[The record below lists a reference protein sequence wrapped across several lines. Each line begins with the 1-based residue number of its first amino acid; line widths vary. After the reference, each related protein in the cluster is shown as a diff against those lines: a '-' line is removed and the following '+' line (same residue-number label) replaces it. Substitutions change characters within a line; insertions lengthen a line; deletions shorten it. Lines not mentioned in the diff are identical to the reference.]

1 MKETKAIKT
10 LLPLLR
16 IYPFAVPIVVLL
28 GILSSISEGLGV
40 SLFIPFIQNL
50 EQLSEASVNNNF
62 LINFLNNLFV
72 GIPPQQRLFIIPL
85 CILGTILIKNCLLY
99 GNTIFFSWLN
109 WRISHRL
116 RCNIFQQLLTVNYS
130 FLESQQS
137 GKFVSVLN
145 NETWQTAQALAALIS
160 FIISVCT
167 ISVFVSLL
175 VLISWQLT
183 LLVGLFV
190 IVISSTIQA
199 VTRKVKILGEQAAQA
214 NAVFVNRAIEGLAG
228 MRVIRAFGRESYEL
242 DYFER
247 VSDRVCNYFTK
258 LDKLSGG
265 VYPLSEVLYTAA
277 LTFILVAAIQDKSNL
292 PTLLTFIFMLYRL
305 QSPLR
310 QLDSARVNI
319 VALSGSIKEVM
330 SLLKC
335 ADKTYIRSGNIP
347 FQGLRKGVF
356 FDDVTFRYNDL
367 DRPALQ
373 NISLKIPKGK
383 TTAIVGYSGAGKS
396 TLIDLICRFYEV
408 TEGEIYIDGDR
419 LKDLNLAS
427 WRERIAIVSQDLY
440 IFNTTLREN
449 IAYGRLDA
457 TEEEIIAAAKL
468 ANADEFINKLPL
480 GYDTKVGDRGIRL
493 SGGQRQRIALA
504 RAIIRNPEILILD
517 EATNALDSISEN
529 LIQESL
535 RTLSQSRTVIVI
547 AHRLSTIED
556 ADQIIVLNE
565 GRVMEQG
572 NLQELL
578 KLNGLFAQLYRLQ
591 YRRQEQDNYPTI

>member
-1 MKETKAIKT
+1 
-10 LLPLLR
+10 
-16 IYPFAVPIVVLL
+16 VC
-28 GILSSISEGLGV
+28 
-40 SLFIPFIQNL
+40 IPPENR
-50 EQLSEASVNNNF
+50 
-62 LINFLNNLFV
+62 LFV
-72 GIPPQQRLFIIPL
+72 IPL
-85 CILGTILIKNCLLY
+85 CILGTILIKNLLLY
-99 GNTIFFSWLN
+99 GNTVFFSWLN

-116 RCNIFQQLLTVNYS
+116 RFKIFQQLLKVNYS

-160 FIISVCT
+160 LIISVCT
-167 ISVFVSLL
+167 ISVFVTLL

-190 IVISSTIQA
+190 LVISSTIQA
-199 VTRKVKILGEQAAQA
+199 VTRKVKHLGEQAAQA
-214 NAVFVNRAIEGLAG
+214 NAVFVNRAMEGLAG

-242 DYFER
+242 KYFEQA
-247 VSDRVCNYFTK
+247 SDQVCNYFTK
-258 LDKLSGG
+258 LDKISGS

-277 LTFILVAAIQDKSNL
+277 LTFILVVAVQDKSNL

-319 VALSGSIKEVM
+319 IALSGSVKEVM
-330 SLLKC
+330 ALLKC
-335 ADKTYIRSGNIP
+335 ADQAYIRSGDIQ
-347 FQGLRKGVF
+347 FTGLKKGIF
-356 FDDVTFRYNDL
+356 FEGVTFRYHESEP
-367 DRPALQ
+367 PALK
-373 NISLKIPKGK
+373 NISLEIPQGK

-408 TEGEIYIDGDR
+408 MEGEIYIDGYR
-419 LKDLNLAS
+419 LRDLDLAS
-427 WRERIAIVSQDLY
+427 WRQGIAIVSQDLY

-468 ANADEFINKLPL
+468 ANAHEFISKLPL

-493 SGGQRQRIALA
+493 SGGQRQRIALT

-556 ADQIIVLNE
+556 ADKIIVMNE
-565 GRVMEQG
+565 GRVVEQG

-591 YRRQEQDNYPTI
+591 YRERSGFSGLTD

>member
-1 MKETKAIKT
+1 MKEAKAVKT
-10 LLPLLR
+10 LLPLLK
-16 IYPFAVPIVVLL
+16 IYPFAVPIVIIL
-28 GILSSISEGLGV
+28 GILSSISEGLGI
-40 SLFIPFIQNL
+40 SLFIPFIQNF
-50 EQLSEASVNNNF
+50 EQLSGSSASDNF
-62 LINFLNNLFV
+62 LIKFLNNLFA
-72 GIPPQQRLFIIPL
+72 GIPPQERLFIIPL
-85 CILGTILIKNCLLY
+85 CILGTILIKNGLLY
-99 GNTIFFSWLN
+99 CNTIFFSWLN

-160 FIISVCT
+160 LIISVCT
-167 ISVFVSLL
+167 ILVFVTLL

-183 LLVGLFV
+183 LLVSLFV
-190 IVISSTIQA
+190 VAISSSIQA
-199 VTRKVKILGEQAAQA
+199 VTRKVKHLGEQAAQA
-214 NAVFVNRAIEGLAG
+214 NAVFVNRAMEGLAG

-242 DYFER
+242 EYFEKA
-247 VSDRVCNYFTK
+247 SDQVCNYFTK

-265 VYPLSEVLYTAA
+265 VYPLSEALYTTA
-277 LTFILVAAIQDKSNL
+277 LTFILVVAVQDKSNL

-319 VALSGSIKEVM
+319 VALSGSVKEVM
-330 SLLKC
+330 ALLKC
-335 ADKTYIRSGNIP
+335 ANKTYIRSGNIP
-347 FQGLRKGVF
+347 FQGLKKRIF
-356 FDDVTFRYNDL
+356 FDGVTFGYNDL
-367 DRPALQ
+367 DQPALQ
-373 NISLKIPKGK
+373 NISLEIPKGK
-383 TTAIVGYSGAGKS
+383 TTALVGYSGAGKS

-408 TEGEIYIDGDR
+408 TEGEIYIDSYR
-419 LKDLNLAS
+419 LRDLDLAS

-468 ANADEFINKLPL
+468 ANAHEFISKMPL

-493 SGGQRQRIALA
+493 SGGQRQRIALT

-535 RTLSQSRTVIVI
+535 RTLSRSRTVIVI

-556 ADQIIVLNE
+556 ADQIIVLEE
-565 GRVMEQG
+565 GRVKEQG
-572 NLQELL
+572 NLQDLL

-591 YRRQEQDNYPTI
+591 YRQQDQG

>member
-1 MKETKAIKT
+1 MKEAKAIRT
-10 LLPLLR
+10 LLPLLK
-16 IYPFAVPIVVLL
+16 IYPFTVPIVVIL
-28 GILSSISEGLGV
+28 GTLSSISEGLGI
-40 SLFIPFIQNL
+40 SLFIPFIQNF
-50 EQLSEASVNNNF
+50 EQLSQPSGNDNF

-72 GIPPQQRLFIIPL
+72 GIPPEQRLFIIPL
-85 CILGTILIKNCLLY
+85 CIFGTILIKNSLLY
-99 GNTIFFSWLN
+99 CNTIFFSWLN

-116 RCNIFQQLLTVNYS
+116 RCNIFQQLLRVNYS
-130 FLESQQS
+130 FLESHKS

-160 FIISVCT
+160 LIISVCT
-167 ISVFVSLL
+167 ISVFLTLL

-190 IVISSTIQA
+190 LVISSSIQT
-199 VTRKVKILGEQAAQA
+199 VTRKVKYLGEQAAEA
-214 NAVFVNRAIEGLAG
+214 NAVFVNRALEGLAG

-242 DYFER
+242 ERFER
-247 VSDRVCNYFTK
+247 ASDQVCNYFTK

-277 LTFILVAAIQDKSNL
+277 LTFILVVAVQDKSNL

-319 VALSGSIKEVM
+319 VALSGSVKEVM
-330 SLLKC
+330 ALLKC
-335 ADKTYIRSGNIP
+335 ADKTYIRSGNIL
-347 FQGLRKGVF
+347 FKGLQKGIF
-356 FDDVTFRYNDL
+356 FDAVTFSYNESDQ
-367 DRPALQ
+367 PALES
-373 NISLKIPKGK
+373 ISLEIPKGK

-408 TEGEIYIDGDR
+408 TEGEIYIDGYR
-419 LKDLNLAS
+419 LRDLDLAS
-427 WRERIAIVSQDLY
+427 WRERIAIISQDLY

-468 ANADEFINKLPL
+468 ANAHEFISKLPL

-493 SGGQRQRIALA
+493 SGGQRQRIALT
-504 RAIIRNPEILILD
+504 RAIIRNSEILILD

-535 RTLSQSRTVIVI
+535 RTFSESRTVIVI

-591 YRRQEQDNYPTI
+591 YRRDQDLRE

>member
-1 MKETKAIKT
+1 MKEAKAIET
-10 LLPLLR
+10 LLPLLK
-16 IYPFAVPIVVLL
+16 IYPFAVPIVVIL
-28 GILSSISEGLGV
+28 GILSSISEGLGI
-40 SLFIPFIQNL
+40 SLFIPFIQNF
-50 EQLSEASVNNNF
+50 EQLSESSGNNSF
-62 LINFLNNLFV
+62 LISFLNNLFA

-85 CILGTILIKNCLLY
+85 CILATILIKNGFLY
-99 GNTIFFSWLN
+99 CNTIFFSWLN

-116 RCNIFQQLLTVNYS
+116 RCNIFQQLLKVNYS

-137 GKFVSVLN
+137 GKFVSILN

-160 FIISVCT
+160 LIISICT
-167 ISVFVSLL
+167 ISVFVTLL

-183 LLVGLFV
+183 LLVGIFV
-190 IVISSTIQA
+190 VVISSSIQA
-199 VTRKVKILGEQAAQA
+199 VTRKVKLLGEQAAQA
-214 NAVFVNRAIEGLAG
+214 NAGFVNRAMEGLAG
-228 MRVIRAFGRESYEL
+228 MRLIRTFGREYYEL
-242 DYFER
+242 EYFEQA
-247 VSDRVCNYFTK
+247 SYRVCNYFTK
-258 LDKLSGG
+258 LDKLSGS
-265 VYPLSEVLYTAA
+265 VYPLSEILYTAA
-277 LTFILVAAIQDKSNL
+277 LTFILVVAVQDKSNL

-319 VALSGSIKEVM
+319 VALSGSVKEVM
-330 SLLKC
+330 ALLKC
-335 ADKTYIRSGNIP
+335 ADKAYIRSGNIP
-347 FQGLRKGVF
+347 FQGLKKGIF
-356 FDDVTFRYNDL
+356 FDVVNFHYNDF
-367 DRPALQ
+367 DSPALK
-373 NISLKIPKGK
+373 NISLEIPKGK

-408 TEGEIYIDGDR
+408 TEGEIYIDGYR
-419 LKDLNLAS
+419 LRDLDLAS

-457 TEEEIIAAAKL
+457 TEEEIIEAAKL
-468 ANADEFINKLPL
+468 ANAHEFISKLPL

-493 SGGQRQRIALA
+493 SGGQKQRIALS

-565 GRVMEQG
+565 GRVVEQG

-591 YRRQEQDNYPTI
+591 YRQQEKD